1 MPKAKPI
8 SLYPLTFDEA
18 LTMLLKATPKPQKK
32 SRKSSLDVLFCI
44 CKTAYLSTHTVNISL
59 TGCTFAPVTLM

>member
-8 SLYPLTFDEA
+8 SLHPLTFDEA

-32 SRKSSLDVLFCI
+32 KP
-44 CKTAYLSTHTVNISL
+44 KGNK
-59 TGCTFAPVTLM
+59 